1 MYNKR
6 CLNLPQDRK
15 VFVGFLFYLC
25 YTQSV
30 AQERCLILVDGSN
43 FFFKLKSLQLHN
55 LLSFDFTAFSNFL
68 CRGGSLVSATYFVG
82 KVKTDGTDKTKKLQ
96 ANQQRLLRYL
106 TQHHYRYALGYLM
119 KSDGVFHEKGVD
131 VEIAVSILVAAYEN
145 LADRIIL
152 VSSDTDLLPAI
163 KKAQEK
169 GKIVEYIGFS
179 HQASLALIAKC
190 RKSRLLD
197 KADLQPLVS

>member
-1 MYNKR
+1 
-6 CLNLPQDRK
+6 
-15 VFVGFLFYLC
+15 VFVGFLFYLW
-25 YTQSV
+25 YTLEV
-30 AQERCLILVDGSN
+30 AQERCLILIDGSN

-68 CRGGSLVSATYFVG
+68 CRDGSLVSATYFVG
-82 KVKTDGTDKTKKLQ
+82 KVKTDGTEKTKKLQ
-96 ANQQRLLRYL
+96 ANQQKLLRHL
-106 TQHHYRYALGYLM
+106 AQHNYRYALGYLM

-131 VEIAVSILVAAYEN
+131 VEIAVSILVAAYED

-169 GKIVEYIGFS
+169 GKVVEYVGFS
-179 HQASLALIAKC
+179 HQPSLALIAKC
-190 RKSRLLD
+190 SKSRLLD

>member
-1 MYNKR
+1 
-6 CLNLPQDRK
+6 
-15 VFVGFLFYLC
+15 VFVGFLFYLW
-25 YTQSV
+25 YTLEV
-30 AQERCLILVDGSN
+30 AQERCLILIDGSN

-55 LLSFDFTAFSNFL
+55 LLSFDFTSFNNFL
-68 CRGGSLVSATYFVG
+68 CRDGSLSSATYFVG
-82 KVKTDGTDKTKKLQ
+82 KVKTDGTEKTKKLQ
-96 ANQQRLLRYL
+96 ANQQKLLQHL
-106 TQHHYRYALGYLM
+106 AQHHYRYALGYLM

-131 VEIAVSILVAAYEN
+131 VEIAVSILVAAYED

-169 GKIVEYIGFS
+169 GKVVEYVGFS
-179 HQASLALIAKC
+179 HQPSLALIAKC
-190 RKSRLLD
+190 SKSRLLE